1 MDDIMKN
8 LRRINVFGTLVS
20 GLLFATAVGAQSR
33 QSDEIASLKRVTGNV
48 LVSQQA
54 GLATGVESQRLVKGT
69 RVITTANSE
78 AVIVF
83 DNGCEVRL
91 RENQRFDVD
100 SERPCAL
107 LVAEALGGLP
117 VAAANLG
124 FVPLV
129 GAAGG
134 AAVLITGGRGGST
147 PVSPN

>member
-1 MDDIMKN
+1 MKN
-8 LRRINVFGTLVS
+8 SRRINTFGALVS
-20 GLLFATAVGAQSR
+20 GLLFATAVAAQSAK
-33 QSDEIASLKRVTGNV
+33 SDEIASLKRVIGNV

-54 GLATGVESQRLVKGT
+54 GLAAGSESQRLVKGT

-100 SERPCAL
+100 SEKPCAL
-107 LVAEALGGLP
+107 MVAEALGGQP
-117 VAAANLG
+117 VAAVGAGL
-124 FVPLV
+124 VPLLLPL
-129 GAAGG
+129 GGG
-134 AAVLITGGRGGST
+134 AIIISGTRGGAT